1 MRRGDP
7 SQHAAE
13 RKQQHKD
20 VYSVQQQHKD
30 VYSVQQ
36 QHGIGLVVTL
46 LHATISSGSHANHA
60 EPSDLLFFL
69 FVRPS
74 KMRG

>member
-13 RKQQHKD
+13 RKQQQHKD
-20 VYSVQQQHKD
+20 VYSVQQQQHKD

-36 QHGIGLVVTL
+36 RL
-46 LHATISSGSHANHA
+46 
-60 EPSDLLFFL
+60 
-69 FVRPS
+69 R
-74 KMRG
+74 

>member
-36 QHGIGLVVTL
+36 RL
-46 LHATISSGSHANHA
+46 
-60 EPSDLLFFL
+60 
-69 FVRPS
+69 R
-74 KMRG
+74 